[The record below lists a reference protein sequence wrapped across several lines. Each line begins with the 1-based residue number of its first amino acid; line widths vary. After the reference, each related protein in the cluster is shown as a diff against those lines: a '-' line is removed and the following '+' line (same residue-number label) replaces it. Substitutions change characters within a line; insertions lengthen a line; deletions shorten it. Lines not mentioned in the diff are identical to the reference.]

1 MQGSIADGMAEKMP
15 DGMAEKMPDRMP
27 EKPNEMPESNV
38 RAGI

>member
-27 EKPNEMPESNV
+27 EKPNEMPEQNV